1 MRPLEWNRKINI
13 RYFVLFRFSDFY
25 LCLLG
30 KQFMIGLQFIHNA
43 AIKYGAYLLLS
54 SGFLSHAH
62 LSPNALS
69 KHKQKHRQT
78 DSQTDATKAI
88 LGLRGGCVI
97 CFAYFCY
104 WLFGPLMLLHP
115 SKCLHTHKI
124 CCVLIFYKYCYF
136 PKLLNA

>member
-1 MRPLEWNRKINI
+1 
-13 RYFVLFRFSDFY
+13 
-25 LCLLG
+25 
-30 KQFMIGLQFIHNA
+30 MIGLQFIQNA
-43 AIKYGAYLLLS
+43 AIKYGAYLLSS

-62 LSPNALS
+62 LPPNALS

-78 DSQTDATKAI
+78 DSQTDETKAI
-88 LGLRGGCVI
+88 LGLQGGCVI

-124 CCVLIFYKYCYF
+124 CSTQRLFCMCFNIL
-136 PKLLNA
+136 